1 MVQALPTFPQLQ
13 VLVLRASILTWD
25 APKILQQLA
34 QAMPALERLQKLL
47 LELPPSPK
55 DNQDLWKVSVNPLL
69 KALPVRLKA
78 LSLAL
83 ESDPVHYSSL
93 VHLEHLTSLQ
103 LIHMN
108 GVREGSD
115 SRHHQQ
121 QQWWQHHEQQQEE
134 QQQPSITTAA
144 FSKLAAVSLCPL
156 PGGTCDWAAAPSLE
170 AAEFIGLHYAPA
182 SSTSWLPAR
191 ACGSCPSVTSGHLTR

>member
-115 SRHHQQ
+115 SRHHHHHQQ
-121 QQWWQHHEQQQEE
+121 QQQWQHHEQQQE
-134 QQQPSITTAA
+134 QQPSITTAA
-144 FSKLAAVSLCPL
+144 ISKLAAVSRCPL
-156 PGGTCDWAAAPSLE
+156 PGRTCDWEAAPSLE
-170 AAEFIGLHYAPA
+170 AAEFIGLHYAPGQVPPA
-182 SSTSWLPAR
+182 GCLPAP
-191 ACGSCPSVTSGHLTR
+191 AAAVPVSLQVL